1 MQLRN
6 FRVILYVFLIVCLTG
21 ALPAWAQSA
30 STGTV
35 AGSVTDPSGAVV
47 TGATVTL
54 TDTATSTPRT
64 TTTNADGRYIF
75 VDVNPG
81 LYNMQVNKQGFA
93 TTKLTNQEVKVGAST
108 TLNVSMQVGG
118 TNVVVEV
125 EATGTELQTMNATV
139 GNTVTATAIDNLP
152 SIGRDV
158 NTFIELQPGVSTG
171 GDVAGAVNDQ
181 SYFSLD
187 GGNNTND
194 MDGSGGVYTATQQ
207 GLVIGDPTGG
217 VGTEMTYSPPSGVV
231 PTPADSVEEFKVN
244 TAGQTADFNSS
255 AGAEIKI
262 VTKRGTTAFHGTAYE
277 YYRDN
282 NWSSNSWQ
290 NNWLNYL
297 PGYHID
303 LPSYHY
309 SRFGGALGGPLG
321 SKDFLGGRSFFFA
334 NFEGFRYPS
343 AETITRNVPS
353 PALQLGL
360 LTDTTT
366 GQVDYN
372 LNNAPVTYNGKTYL
386 ANYGCAAA
394 TGNPLGLCDP
404 LGLGLNSAV
413 SQIWS
418 KYEPASNAACS
429 QSLCDG
435 ANVLGYSANLNL
447 PIKSNFGVFRLD
459 HDFSS
464 KHHLMGSYR
473 YYNIQLA
480 SDSQVDIGGFFP
492 GDTKGTPASA
502 ASDPVQDW
510 YLVLGLT
517 SNFTNTLTND
527 IHYSFLRN
535 WWAWN
540 RAGAPPQVSGLGG
553 ALEIMSGQTQTQDLA
568 PFNSNNQQIRR
579 RFWDGHDQMIRDDLS
594 QLHGNH
600 LFQFGGTYQHNF
612 DYHQRNDSGG
622 TINAFPVYSL
632 GDGATTIISG
642 ISTGATFQPCSGTA
656 TIGGAPV
663 STTIANCSSVAS
675 AVLGAV
681 SVASQLF
688 TRSGANLALNPPLSN
703 AFDKS
708 TIPYYNVYF
717 SDTWHLKPTFTF
729 TYGLGWT
736 LEMPPVEEN
745 GKQAMVVDQADN
757 PVTVQ
762 GFIGQRRAAA
772 LQGSVFN
779 PEIGFA
785 LVHNVAG
792 DRKYPYNPYYGEFSP
807 RVAVAWN
814 PKFDTDSFASKLF
827 GTNETVI
834 RGGYGR
840 SYGRQNGVTQVLL
853 PLLGLG
859 LEQPIG
865 CSTNIASGGAWNCNT
880 AVSPAFDNAYRIL
893 TTAGAAGGPTV
904 PLSSLATP
912 TLPQPVY
919 PGYNNSFSASD
930 SALDPNF
937 RPSSIDSFDL
947 TIQRQLNRRLTMEVG
962 YIGRLI
968 HNEYEPIDLN
978 SVPYMTTVGGQTFAS
993 AYSNLVLQLCGG
1005 LAGLAGGGCGG
1016 SALPTPGPGPN
1027 LGAVTAQPFFETALA
1042 GSPSNYCTTA
1052 VGGVTPAN
1060 CTQAVA
1066 LNEGIAHFPVGNL
1079 TNAQVWGLWTD
1090 LDSGPF
1096 NPNVIPRSMMS
1107 TPIAANC
1114 GAGTGFGC
1122 SGSFSSIFM
1131 DSSVGHSNYN
1141 AGFVSLKMAD
1151 WRGLTS
1157 QSNFTW
1163 SKALGTGAQAQS
1175 SSELTALDPFNLNE
1189 MYGRQAF
1196 NRKFIFN
1203 TFLVY
1208 QPPFYKGENGLM
1220 GRVLGGWTFATVF
1233 TAGSGVPDQTVS
1245 TFGNYQSFGACD
1257 GVYCADYDSENQVP
1271 ISPQSMHTSA
1281 HYCVSQAD
1289 VSNGFAACPGQPP
1302 GSGYPINAFAAG
1314 NNNFTNWRNPI
1325 LGIDNRDGG
1334 YGILTGLSYWNMD
1347 FSIKKHIRVAENV
1360 GLEFQGVF
1368 ANVLNHDQ
1376 WFDGFPYAGPNGLSS
1391 YAWGPLGGQASPREI
1406 ELGARLRF

>member
-1 MQLRN
+1 MVRTM
-6 FRVILYVFLIVCLTG
+6 RVILFLFLICCLAGT
-21 ALPAWAQSA
+21 LAWAQST

-35 AGSVTDPSGAVV
+35 AGIVTDASGAVV
-47 TGATVTL
+47 AGASVTL
-54 TDTATSTPRT
+54 TDAATRTPRA
-64 TTTNADGRYIF
+64 TTTNDAGRYIF

-81 LYNMQVNKQGFA
+81 TYSLDVSKHGFA
-93 TTKLTNQEVKVGAST
+93 TTKISNQEVLVGAAL
-108 TLNVSMQVGG
+108 TLNASLQVGG

-125 EATGTELQTMNATV
+125 QATGTELQTMNATV

-187 GGNNTND
+187 GGNNSND
-194 MDGSGGVYTATQQ
+194 MDGSGGVYTNVQQ

-217 VGTEMTYSPPSGVV
+217 VATEMTYSAPSGVM

-255 AGAEIKI
+255 AGAEIKV
-262 VTKRGTTAFHGTAYE
+262 VTKRGTNAFHGTGYE

-282 NWSSNSWQ
+282 NWSGNTWQ

-297 PGYHID
+297 PGYHVD

-321 SKDFLGGRSFFFA
+321 SKDFLGGRTFFFG
-334 NFEGFRYPS
+334 NFEGFRYPNS
-343 AETITRNVPS
+343 ETITRNVPS

-372 LNNAPVTYNGKTYL
+372 LNNAPVTFNGKTYT
-386 ANYGCAAA
+386 ANYGC
-394 TGNPLGLCDP
+394 TGLCDP
-404 LGLGLNSAV
+404 LGLGLNQAV

-418 KYEPASNAACS
+418 KYEPASNAGCS

-435 ANVLGYSANLNL
+435 ANVLGYSSNLNL
-447 PIKSNFGVFRLD
+447 PIKSNFGVLRLD

-464 KHHLMGSYR
+464 KHHFMGSYR

-480 SDSQVDIGGFFP
+480 SDSEVDIGGFFP

-502 ASDPVQDW
+502 ASNPVQDW

-517 SNFTNTLTND
+517 SNFTSTLTND

-540 RAGAPPQVSGLGG
+540 RNGAPPQVSGLGG
-553 ALEIMSGQTQTQDLA
+553 ALEIMAGQNQTQDLS
-568 PFNSNNQQIRR
+568 PFNSNNQDIRA
-579 RFWDGHDQMIRDDLS
+579 RFWDGHDNMFRDDLS
-594 QLHGNH
+594 LLKGNH

-622 TINAFPVYSL
+622 TINAYPVYSL
-632 GDGATTIISG
+632 GDGATQIIG
-642 ISTGATFQPCSGTA
+642 PTLSTGAAFQPCSGT
-656 TIGGAPV
+656 
-663 STTIANCSSVAS
+663 STNGPTSIANCSSVAS
-675 AVLGAV
+675 AVLGSV
-681 SVASQLF
+681 SIASQLF
-688 TRSGANLALNPPLSN
+688 TRSGANLALNPPLSS

-708 TIPYYNVYF
+708 KIPYYNFYF
-717 SDTWHLKPTFTF
+717 SDTWHMKPTFTF

-745 GKQAMVVDQADN
+745 GKQAMVVDAADE

-762 GFIGQRRAAA
+762 SFINERRTAA
-772 LQGSVFN
+772 LQGNVFN
-779 PEIGFA
+779 PELGFA
-785 LVHNVAG
+785 LVGNVAG
-792 DRKYPYNPYYGEFSP
+792 GRKYPYNPYYAEFSP
-807 RVAVAWN
+807 RVALAWN
-814 PKFDTDSFASKLF
+814 PKFDADSFGAKLF
-827 GTNETVI
+827 GSNDTVI

-840 SYGRQNGVTQVLL
+840 SYGRQNGVVQVLL

-865 CSTNIASGGAWNCNT
+865 CSDNYAGAGGAWNCGTT
-880 AVSPAFDNAYRIL
+880 APAFDTAFRVL
-893 TTAGAAGGPTV
+893 TTAGAGGGPTV
-904 PLSSLATP
+904 PLNSLATS

-919 PGYNNSFSASD
+919 PGYNNTFSATD
-930 SALDPNF
+930 SALDPNY

-947 TIQRQLNRRLTMEVG
+947 TIQRQLNRRLTMEIG

-968 HNEYEPIDLN
+968 HNEYEPVDLN
-978 SVPYMTTVGGQTFAS
+978 GTPYMTTLGGQTFAS
-993 AYSNLVLQLCGG
+993 AYSTLVTQLCGG
-1005 LAGLAGGGCGG
+1005 LTGLAGGGCGG

-1027 LGAVTAQPFFETALA
+1027 LGAVQPQPFFETALA
-1042 GSPSNYCTTA
+1042 GSPSHYCTTP
-1052 VGGVTPAN
+1052 VQVSSTSTITPAN

-1066 LNEGIAHFPVGNL
+1066 LNEGIAPFPFGNL
-1079 TNAQVWGLWTD
+1079 TNAQVWGIWSD
-1090 LDSGPF
+1090 LDNGNF
-1096 NPNVIPRSMMS
+1096 NPSVIPRSMQN
-1107 TPIAANC
+1107 TPVAANC
-1114 GAGTGFGC
+1114 GAGTGYGC

-1151 WRGLTS
+1151 WRGITM

-1203 TFLVY
+1203 TFVVY
-1208 QPPFYKGENGLM
+1208 QAPFFKGQQGLL

-1233 TAGSGVPDQTVS
+1233 TAGSGVPDQAVS
-1245 TFGNYQSFGACD
+1245 TFADYQSFGACD

-1281 HYCVSQAD
+1281 HYCTSQSD

-1302 GSGYPINAFAAG
+1302 GSGYPVNAFAAG

-1334 YGILTGLSYWNMD
+1334 YGILTGMSYWNMD
-1347 FSIKKHIRVAENV
+1347 FSLKKNVRVAENV

-1376 WFDGFPYAGPNGLSS
+1376 WFDGFPYAGPNGGSS
-1391 YAWGPLGGQASPREI
+1391 YAWGPLGGQAQPRQI
-1406 ELGARLRF
+1406 EVGARVRF

>member
-1 MQLRN
+1 MVRTM
-6 FRVILYVFLIVCLTG
+6 RVILFLFLIGCMAG
-21 ALPAWAQSA
+21 ALPAWAQST

-35 AGSVTDPSGAVV
+35 AGVVTDASGAMVG
-47 TGATVTL
+47 GATVTL
-54 TDTATSTPRT
+54 TDAATSTPRT
-64 TTTNADGRYIF
+64 TTSNDAGRYIF

-81 LYNMQVNKQGFA
+81 VYSLEVTKHGFA
-93 TTKLTNQEVKVGAST
+93 TTKITNQEVVVGAAL
-108 TLNVSMQVGG
+108 TLNASLQVGG

-194 MDGSGGVYTATQQ
+194 MDGSGGVYTSTQQ
-207 GLVIGDPTGG
+207 GLAIGDPTGG
-217 VGTEMTYSPPSGVV
+217 VAAEMTYSQPSGVM

-255 AGAEIKI
+255 AGAEVKV
-262 VTKRGTTAFHGTAYE
+262 VTKRGTNAFHGTLYE

-282 NWSSNSWQ
+282 NWSSNTWQ
-290 NNWLNYL
+290 NNWQNSI
-297 PGYHID
+297 GNHID

-321 SKDFLGGRSFFFA
+321 SKDFLGGRTFFFG
-334 NFEGFRYPS
+334 NFEGFRYPNS
-343 AETITRNVPS
+343 ETITRNVPS
-353 PALQLGL
+353 PALQMGL
-360 LTDTTT
+360 LTDTLT
-366 GQVDYN
+366 GNVDYN
-372 LNNAPVTYNGKTYL
+372 LNNAPVTFNGTTYA
-386 ANYGCAAA
+386 ANYGC
-394 TGNPLGLCDP
+394 TGLCDP
-404 LGLGLNSAV
+404 LGLGLNPVV

-418 KYEPASNAACS
+418 KYEPASNAGCS

-435 ANVLGYSANLNL
+435 ANVLGYSGNLSL

-464 KHHLMGSYR
+464 KQHLMGSYR

-480 SDSQVDIGGFFP
+480 SDSQVDIGGFFT
-492 GDTKGTPASA
+492 GDKLGTPASA

-510 YLVLGLT
+510 FLVLGLT
-517 SNFTNTLTND
+517 SNFTSTLTND

-540 RAGAPPQVSGLGG
+540 RNGAPPQIAGLGG
-553 ALEIMSGQTQTQDLA
+553 AVEIEAGQSQTQDLT
-568 PFNSNNQQIRR
+568 PFNSDNQHIRR
-579 RFWDGHDQMIRDDLS
+579 RFWDGHDQMFRDDLS
-594 QLHGNH
+594 LLHGNH
-600 LFQFGGTYQHNF
+600 LFQFGGTYQHNW

-622 TINAFPVYSL
+622 NINAFPVYSL
-632 GDGATTIISG
+632 GYGTSG
-642 ISTGATFQPCSGTA
+642 SEFDMSSFQPCSGVSSIPGVT
-656 TIGGAPV
+656 
-663 STTIANCSSVAS
+663 STTVANCTELA
-675 AVLGAV
+675 AGVLGGV
-681 SVASQLF
+681 SYAGQLF
-688 TRSGANLALNPPLSN
+688 TRSGTNLALNAPLSN

-729 TYGLGWT
+729 TYGLGWA

-762 GFIGQRRAAA
+762 GYINQRRAAA
-772 LQGSVFN
+772 LQGQVFN

-785 LVHNVAG
+785 LVGNVAG
-792 DRKYPYNPYYGEFSP
+792 GRKYPYNPYYGEFSP
-807 RVAVAWN
+807 RFAIAWN
-814 PKFDTDSFASKLF
+814 PKFDADSIGGKLF
-827 GTNETVI
+827 GSNDTVI

-859 LEQPIG
+859 LEQPIA
-865 CSTNIASGGAWNCNT
+865 CSSNVSTGGGGWACNPGATVSNAFRVGTAASA
-880 AVSPAFDNAYRIL
+880 S
-893 TTAGAAGGPTV
+893 GGPTV
-904 PLSSLATP
+904 ALSNLATP

-919 PGYNNSFSASD
+919 PGFNNTFSATD

-978 SVPYMTTVGGQTFAS
+978 GIPYMTTLGGQTFAN
-993 AYSNLVLQLCGG
+993 AYANLVTQLCGG
-1005 LAGLAGGGCGG
+1005 VAGLAGGGCGG
-1016 SALPTPGPGPN
+1016 SALPNPGPGPS
-1027 LGAVTAQPFFETALA
+1027 LGAVQAQPFFETALA
-1042 GSPSNYCTTA
+1042 GSPSNYCTTP

-1066 LNEGIAHFPVGNL
+1066 LNEGIAGFPFNNL
-1079 TNAQVWGLWTD
+1079 TNAQVWSLWSD
-1090 LDSGPF
+1090 LDNGNF
-1096 NPNVIPRSMMS
+1096 NPNVVPRSLMS
-1107 TPIAANC
+1107 TPITANC

-1122 SGSFSSIFM
+1122 SGAFEAIYM

-1151 WRGLTS
+1151 WKGLTM
-1157 QSNFTW
+1157 QSNLTW

-1175 SSELTALDPFNLNE
+1175 SSELTALDAFNLNE

-1196 NRKFIFN
+1196 NRKMIFN
-1203 TFLVY
+1203 TFVVY
-1208 QPPFYKGENGLM
+1208 QPAIFKGQQGLL
-1220 GRVLGGWTFATVF
+1220 GRVLGGWTFATIF
-1233 TAGSGVPDQTVS
+1233 TAGGGVPDQPAT
-1245 TFGNYQSFGACD
+1245 TFADYQSFGACD
-1257 GVYCADYDSENQVP
+1257 GATCADYDSENMVP
-1271 ISPQSMHTSA
+1271 IAPQSMHTSA
-1281 HYCVSQAD
+1281 HKCSTLGQIPGTSPAEYTTACAGQSPG
-1289 VSNGFAACPGQPP
+1289 NGYSF
-1302 GSGYPINAFAAG
+1302 NAFAAG
-1314 NNNFTNWRNPI
+1314 ASNYVNWRNPI

-1347 FSIKKHIRVAENV
+1347 FSIKKNIRIAESV
-1360 GLEFQGVF
+1360 GLELQGVF

-1376 WFDGFPYAGPNGLSS
+1376 WFDGFPYAGPNGSAASS
-1391 YAWGPLGGQASPREI
+1391 FGALGGQTGDPRQI

>member
-1 MQLRN
+1 MAFRTM
-6 FRVILYVFLIVCLTG
+6 RVILFLFLIGCLAG
-21 ALPAWAQSA
+21 ALPAWGQST

-35 AGSVTDPSGAVV
+35 AGIVTDASGAVV
-47 TGATVTL
+47 GGASVTL
-54 TDTATSTPRT
+54 TDAATHTPRRT
-64 TTTNADGRYIF
+64 TSNDAGRYIF

-81 LYNMQVNKQGFA
+81 VYSLEVSKQGFA
-93 TTKLTNQEVKVGAST
+93 TTKITNQEVVVGAAL
-108 TLNVSMQVGG
+108 TLNASLQVGG

-187 GGNNTND
+187 GGNNSND
-194 MDGSGGVYTATQQ
+194 MDGSGGVYTANQQ
-207 GLVIGDPTGG
+207 NLVIGDPTGG
-217 VGTEMTYSPPSGVV
+217 VGTEMTYSAPSGVM

-255 AGAEIKI
+255 AGAEIKV
-262 VTKRGTTAFHGTAYE
+262 VTKRGTSAFHGTAYE

-297 PGYHID
+297 PGYHVN

-309 SRFGGALGGPLG
+309 SRFGGALGGPIG
-321 SKDFLGGRSFFFA
+321 SKDFLGGRTFFFG
-334 NFEGFRYPS
+334 NFEGFRYPNS
-343 AETITRNVPS
+343 ETITRNVPS

-360 LTDTTT
+360 LTDTAT
-366 GQVDYN
+366 GAVDYN
-372 LNNAPVTYNGKTYL
+372 LNNAPVTYNGNTYA
-386 ANYGCAAA
+386 ANYGC
-394 TGNPLGLCDP
+394 TGLCDP
-404 LGLGLNSAV
+404 LGLGLNPAV

-418 KYEPASNAACS
+418 KYEPAANAGCS

-435 ANVLGYSANLNL
+435 ANVLGFSSNLSL
-447 PIKSNFGVFRLD
+447 PIKSNFGVLRLD

-480 SDSQVDIGGFFP
+480 STDQVDIGGFFP
-492 GDTKGTPASA
+492 GDKLGTPSSVS
-502 ASDPVQDW
+502 SDPVQDW

-517 SNFTNTLTND
+517 SNFTSTLTND
-527 IHYSFLRN
+527 FHYSFLRN

-553 ALEIMSGQTQTQDLA
+553 ALEIMAGQSETQDLS
-568 PFNSNNQQIRR
+568 PFNSDNQNIRR
-579 RFWDGHDQMIRDDLS
+579 RFWDGHDNMFRDDLS
-594 QLHGNH
+594 LLKGNH

-622 TINAFPVYSL
+622 TINAYPVYSL
-632 GDGATTIISG
+632 GDGATQIVGT
-642 ISTGATFQPCSGTA
+642 TGFQPCSGTSTNGA
-656 TIGGAPV
+656 T
-663 STTIANCSSVAS
+663 SIANCSSVAS

-681 SVASQLF
+681 SIASQLF
-688 TRSGANLALNPPLSN
+688 TRSGSNLALNPPLSN

-717 SDTWHLKPTFTF
+717 SDTWHMKPTFTF

-736 LEMPPVEEN
+736 MEMPPVEQN
-745 GKQAMVVDQADN
+745 GKQAMVVDAAGY
-757 PVTVQ
+757 PVSVQ
-762 GFIGQRRAAA
+762 SYINQRRAAA
-772 LQGSVFN
+772 LAGNVYN
-779 PEIGFA
+779 PELGFA
-785 LVHNVAG
+785 LVGNVAG
-792 DRKYPYNPYYGEFSP
+792 GRKYPYNPYYAEFSP
-807 RVAVAWN
+807 RVAIAWN
-814 PKFDTDSFASKLF
+814 PKFDADSIGGKLF
-827 GTNETVI
+827 GSNDTVV

-840 SYGRQNGVTQVLL
+840 SYGRQNGVVQVLL

-859 LEQPIG
+859 LEQPVG
-865 CSTNIASGGAWNCNT
+865 CSTNLANGGSWNCAGSPDFGQSAGGAN
-880 AVSPAFDNAYRIL
+880 AAFRVSS
-893 TTAGAAGGPTV
+893 TAGPYGGPTV
-904 PLSSLATP
+904 PLIDIANANP
-912 TLPQPVY
+912 TLPQPAY
-919 PGYNNSFSASD
+919 PGYNSSFSATD
-930 SALDPNF
+930 SALDVNYK
-937 RPSSIDSFDL
+937 PSAIDSFDL

-968 HNEYEPIDLN
+968 HNEYEPVDLN
-978 SVPYMTTVGGQTFAS
+978 GVPYMTTLGGQTFAS
-993 AYSNLVLQLCGG
+993 AYSTLVTQLCGG
-1005 LAGLAGGGCGG
+1005 LTGLAGGGCGG
-1016 SALPTPGPGPN
+1016 SALPTPGPGPS
-1027 LGAVTAQPFFETALA
+1027 LGAVQPQPFFETAMK
-1042 GSPSNYCTTA
+1042 GSPYCSTPVQVSSTSTI
-1052 VGGVTPAN
+1052 TPAN

-1066 LNEGIAHFPVGNL
+1066 LNEGIAPFPFGNL
-1079 TNAQVWGLWTD
+1079 TNAQVWSIWSD
-1090 LDSGPF
+1090 LDNGPF
-1096 NPNVIPRSMMS
+1096 TAIPRSLQS
-1107 TPIAANC
+1107 TPIASNC
-1114 GAGTGFGC
+1114 GAGTGYGC
-1122 SGSFSSIFM
+1122 SGSFSSIFV

-1175 SSELTALDPFNLNE
+1175 SSELTALDPFNINE

-1208 QPPFYKGENGLM
+1208 QPPFYKGQQGLM

-1233 TAGSGVPDQTVS
+1233 TAGSGVPDQAVS
-1245 TFGNYQSFGACD
+1245 TFADYQSFGACD

-1271 ISPQSMHTSA
+1271 IAPQSMHTSA
-1281 HYCVSQAD
+1281 HYCTAQSFVSA
-1289 VSNGFAACPGQPP
+1289 GFAACPGQAP
-1302 GSGYPINAFAAG
+1302 GSGYPVNAFAAG
-1314 NNNFTNWRNPI
+1314 ANNFTNWRNPI

-1347 FSIKKHIRVAENV
+1347 FSIKKNVRIAESV

-1376 WFDGFPYAGPNGLSS
+1376 WFDGFPYAGPNGVSS
-1391 YAWGPLGGQASPREI
+1391 YAWGALGGQAQPREI
-1406 ELGARLRF
+1406 ELGARVRF